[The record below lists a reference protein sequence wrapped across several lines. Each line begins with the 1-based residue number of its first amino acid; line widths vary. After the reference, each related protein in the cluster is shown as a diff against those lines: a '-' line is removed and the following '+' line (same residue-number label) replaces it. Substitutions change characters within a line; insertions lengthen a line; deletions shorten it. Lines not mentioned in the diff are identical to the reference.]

1 MHRVDYHHIR
11 LYARRLGKY
20 FVNVWFRSV
29 YKARPNARRAARHAA
44 RADLPIPR
52 PKRKARGAFCRG
64 SRLSAKAAWI
74 CRCRGS
80 PVSSTTEPRTRPPP
94 STRSSSPSPVTERT
108 QSPGFISSSFTA
120 RLPPLPPTGKGAP
133 RLSRRRFCF
142 FGGRQLFDRILDK
155 GIPCAA
161 LRAFSE
167 PFGAFAAA
175 GRADVYRFYT
185 FHRLAPFLFLTSLY
199 TIFTGQSIGGVPF
212 GSR

>member
-20 FVNVWFRSV
+20 FVNVCFGQYIKPVRTHAEPRGTQPELISRFL
-29 YKARPNARRAARHAA
+29 ARNVKHAA
-44 RADLPIPR
+44 RFAEDPAYLQKQRGFADAGL
-52 PKRKARGAFCRG
+52 ARQQHDR
-64 SRLSAKAAWI
+64 AAHKTAAEHA
-74 CRCRGS
+74 
-80 PVSSTTEPRTRPPP
+80 VELAEPRDRAHT
-94 STRSSSPSPVTERT
+94 V
-108 QSPGFISSSFTA
+108 A
-120 RLPPLPPTGKGAP
+120 RLHFVQLYGTAAAAAADGKGAP